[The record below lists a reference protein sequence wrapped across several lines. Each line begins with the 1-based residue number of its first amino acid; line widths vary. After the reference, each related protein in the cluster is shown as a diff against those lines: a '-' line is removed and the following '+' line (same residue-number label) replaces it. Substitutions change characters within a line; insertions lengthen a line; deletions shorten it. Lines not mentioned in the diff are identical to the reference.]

1 MTLILLKILQ
11 ESRFSLHRSKLIY
24 LFLIL
29 IAMLK
34 PISAA
39 PQVAAYFTTNST
51 NEGCGSLVVEFQ
63 DLSIGDP
70 QTWLWDFGNG
80 NTSTEK
86 NTTTIYFFA

>member
-39 PQVAAYFTTNST
+39 QQVAAYFTVNST
-51 NEGCGSLVVEFQ
+51 NEGCGLLVVEFL

-70 QTWLWDFGNG
+70 
-80 NTSTEK
+80 
-86 NTTTIYFFA
+86 